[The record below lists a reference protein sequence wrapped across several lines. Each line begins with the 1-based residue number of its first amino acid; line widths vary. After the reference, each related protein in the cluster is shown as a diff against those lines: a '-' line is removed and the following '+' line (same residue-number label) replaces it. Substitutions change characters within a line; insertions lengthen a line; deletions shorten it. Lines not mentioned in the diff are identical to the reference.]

1 MEGLRK
7 VEKMKKK
14 WKKFLEKYKKYVW
27 ISILIV
33 ILGLF
38 GIYFLWEKA
47 QLREKENREIEKVSY
62 VMFINYVKEGLV
74 DVVYYDTTEEY
85 MIIAL
90 FNEESKE
97 KTLEELEEY
106 EYATK
111 DKRMVLYPSY
121 EEFPKEMLEQGVRV
135 VDLNKDSLLSKVFSV
150 LLSAAFPLVM
160 VYYLFIMMKRVA
172 PNMKQSYIV
181 EKSDMKF
188 ENVIGH
194 EEILQDLKF
203 ITSFIKN
210 DEIGKK
216 IGIRVPKGILLS
228 GEPGTGKT
236 LIAKAI
242 AGEADVPFL
251 YVNASS
257 FIEMYVGVGAKRV
270 RELFQLA
277 RENAP
282 CIIFI
287 DEIDAIG
294 IKRDEKDNHSERE
307 QTINAL
313 LQEMD
318 GFTTRDGIFLI
329 GATNRPDKLD
339 KALVRSGRFDRQIE
353 IHRPKNWMVR
363 AELFRYYL
371 KELKVDET
379 VDIESLSKQVTGFTG
394 ADISMICNEAGI
406 IATMQGKERIDLDCM
421 EEAIDKKILKG
432 NRKKEKSLLQDR
444 RIVAYH
450 EAGHAVMS
458 YLLGQRVARISIIEN
473 TSGIG
478 GAVFNM
484 ETESSFVTAE
494 EILNKVK
501 IAYAGRIVEQLEFSS
516 ITTGATNDILQATQ
530 DLLAY
535 VGQYGFEE
543 QFGVLN
549 LGVLQ
554 ENGLVHE
561 EQVTTFLIQLSKKLY
576 EEATVTLQNHYEWIV
591 HLAEHLLEI
600 ETMTGE
606 EFSLLMQQLHQKK
619 M

>member
-1 MEGLRK
+1 
-7 VEKMKKK
+7 MKKK
-14 WKKFLEKYKKYVW
+14 WKKFWAKYKKYVY
-27 ISILIV
+27 IGMLGV
-33 ILGLF
+33 ILGLL
-38 GIYFLWEKA
+38 GVGFLLENT
-47 QLREKENREIEKVSY
+47 QLGKKEDGEIEKISY
-62 VMFINYVKEGLV
+62 VMFKNYVKEGLV

-90 FNEESKE
+90 FNEESRG
-97 KTLEELEEY
+97 KTLEELEKF

-111 DKRMVLYPSY
+111 DKRMVRYPSY

-135 VDLNKDSLLSKVFSV
+135 VSLNKDSLLSKGFSL
-150 LLSAAFPLVM
+150 LLSSALPLVM
-160 VYYLFIMMKRVA
+160 LYYLFMMMKRVA
-172 PNMKQSYIV
+172 PSMKQSYIV
-181 EKSDMKF
+181 EKSDIKF

-194 EEILQDLKF
+194 EEILEDLKF
-203 ITSFIKN
+203 VTSFIKN

-216 IGIRVPKGILLS
+216 IGIKVPKGILLS

-294 IKRDEKDNHSERE
+294 TKRDEKDNHSERE

-318 GFTTRDGIFLI
+318 GFTDREGIFLI

-353 IHRPKNWMVR
+353 VHRPKNWMVR

-371 KELKVDET
+371 RKLKVDET
-379 VDIESLSKQVTGFTG
+379 VQIESLSKQVAGFTG
-394 ADISMICNEAGI
+394 ADIAMICNEAGI
-406 IATMQGKERIDLDCM
+406 IATMQGKECIDLACM

-432 NRKKEKSLLQDR
+432 NRKKEKSLLEDR

-450 EAGHAVMS
+450 EAGHAIMT
-458 YLLGQRVARISIIEN
+458 YLLHQKVSRISIIEN
-473 TSGIG
+473 TSGVG
-478 GAVFNM
+478 GAVFNI
-484 ETESSFVTAE
+484 ETESNFITAE
-494 EILNKVK
+494 ELLNKVK
-501 IAYAGRIVEQLEFSS
+501 IAYAGRIAEQLEFKS
-516 ITTGATNDILQATQ
+516 ITTGAMNDIKQATQ
-530 DLLAY
+530 YLLAY
-535 VGQYGFEE
+535 IGEYGFAE
-543 QFGVLN
+543 QFGMLN
-549 LGVLQ
+549 LFVLQ
-554 ENGLVHE
+554 ENNLVHK
-561 EQVTTFLIQLSKKLY
+561 EQITTLLTKLSKELY
-576 EEATVTLQNHYEWIV
+576 EEATLTLQKHREWIV
-591 HLAEHLLEI
+591 CLAEQLLEI
-600 ETMTGE
+600 ETMNEE
-606 EFSLLMQQLHQKK
+606 EFSLLMQQLKSQKDE

>member
-1 MEGLRK
+1 MCIALIGIVLLFVGLWF
-7 VEKMKKK
+7 VFENTQLSKK
-14 WKKFLEKYKKYVW
+14 EDN
-27 ISILIV
+27 
-33 ILGLF
+33 G
-38 GIYFLWEKA
+38 
-47 QLREKENREIEKVSY
+47 IEKISY
-62 VMFINYVKEGLV
+62 VMFLNYVKEGLI
-74 DVVYYDTTEEY
+74 DVVYYDTEDEY
-85 MIIAL
+85 MIVGL
-90 FNEESKE
+90 FNEESKG
-97 KTLEELEEY
+97 KALEELEDY
-106 EYATK
+106 EYPTK
-111 DKRMVLYPSY
+111 DKRKVRYPDY
-121 EEFPKEMLEQGVRV
+121 EEFTKEMLEQGVRV
-135 VDLNKDSLLSKVFSV
+135 VELHKDSLLSKIFT
-150 LLSAAFPLVM
+150 LLLNSALPLCM
-160 VYYLFIMMKRVA
+160 LYYLFIVVKRIA
-172 PNMKQSYIV
+172 PNTKQSYIV
-181 EKSDMKF
+181 EKSDVKF
-188 ENVIGH
+188 EHIIGH
-194 EEILQDLKF
+194 EEILQDLQF

-216 IGIRVPKGILLS
+216 IGIKVPKGVLLS

-294 IKRDEKDNHSERE
+294 TKRDAKDNHSEQE

-318 GFTTRDGIFLI
+318 GFTARDGIFLI

-353 IHRPKNWMVR
+353 VHGPKNWTVR

-379 VDIESLSKQVTGFTG
+379 VDIESLSKQVAGFTG
-394 ADISMICNEAGI
+394 ADISTICNEAGI
-406 IATMQGKERIDLDCM
+406 IATMQGKDCIDLDCM

-432 NRKKEKSLLQDR
+432 NRKKEKSLLQDK
-444 RIVAYH
+444 RIAAYH
-450 EAGHAVMS
+450 EAGHAIMT
-458 YLLGQRVARISIIEN
+458 YLLQQKISRISIIEN

-478 GAVFNM
+478 GAVFNV

-494 EILNKVK
+494 ELLNKVK
-501 IAYAGRIVEQLEFSS
+501 IAYAGRIAEQLEFKS
-516 ITTGATNDILQATQ
+516 ITSGATNDITQATQ
-530 DLLAY
+530 YLLAY
-535 VGQYGFEE
+535 VGRYGFEE
-543 QFGVLN
+543 QFGMLN
-549 LGVLQ
+549 LEVLQ
-554 ENGLVHE
+554 EHNLVHK
-561 EQVTTFLIQLSKKLY
+561 EQVTTLLTQLSAKLY
-576 EEATVTLQNHYEWIV
+576 RESTLSLQNHYEWIV
-591 HLAEHLLEI
+591 HLAEKLLEV

-606 EFSLLMQQLHQKK
+606 EFSLLMKQLDLEKNVRSRK
-619 M
+619 TPVD